1 MAIPR
6 TDPRSS
12 SDQIWSNLAR
22 RLVPRRDEVRP
33 WLPGGS
39 GIGLCESA
47 PQGKWRESSPTLGN
61 HAAAD
66 HSVRRSP
73 LTVARMPRL
82 VIRIRTRETR
92 PSHDYVWSEREAPP
106 KEASESDAPP
116 SRNARARQT
125 AQYLHLQLIAPIV
138 VRADGDDH
146 PYNKRYYASRYP
158 AFNWLTAH
166 AHRKR
171 RRASR
176 KKSFIRVYWR

>member
-1 MAIPR
+1 MRHKGMAIPR

-92 PSHDYVWSEREAPP
+92 PSHDHVWSEREAPP

-116 SRNARARQT
+116 IEKCPR
-125 AQYLHLQLIAPIV
+125 PP
-138 VRADGDDH
+138 DG
-146 PYNKRYYASRYP
+146 AIL
-158 AFNWLTAH
+158 AFAIDRTD
-166 AHRKR
+166 
-171 RRASR
+171 SGQG
-176 KKSFIRVYWR
+176 